1 MADWRN
7 HRQNR
12 RGSISI
18 NVHELTDEGE
28 EDPKVL
34 EEYFK
39 EVVLPLS
46 VVPIEEEEESEE
58 DEESRGSDEGS
69 RVSEVMMTRHR
80 LYGKLYV

>member
-1 MADWRN
+1 MRYAETGESVVMADWRN
-7 HRQNR
+7 HRKNR

-34 EEYFK
+34 EEYFR

-46 VVPIEEEEESEE
+46 VVPDKDS
-58 DEESRGSDEGS
+58 DEESGSIGS
-69 RVSEVMMTRHR
+69 QISEVVMTRER
-80 LYGKLYV
+80 R